1 MARKRKKSAP
11 APAPACAR
19 GPERL
24 RRLLCICLIAVTAAV
39 YWPVATH
46 EFIVFDDDVYVADN
60 PWVQRGLDRA
70 GVAWAFSATR
80 AANWHPLTWLSH
92 MLDVEL
98 FGLNPAGHHLTN
110 LLLHLAAAVTLFCA
124 LAAMTRAP
132 WAGGFVAAL
141 FALHPLHVESV
152 AWVAERK
159 DLLSG
164 LFWMLTIW
172 AYARYAHDRAAAPG
186 EEGARAGR
194 GSYRLVLVFFAL
206 GLLSKP
212 MLVTLPFVLLLLDYW
227 PLGRLDLDRWRT
239 QAPPLIFE
247 KIPLFALSAA
257 SCTVTFLVQQGA
269 AAVRP
274 LEILP
279 LEARL
284 ANALVS
290 YVAYI
295 GKMLW
300 PENLAVYYPY
310 DRALP
315 LWQTAGA
322 GLLLLAISLA
332 VFYCGKKRPYLPV
345 GWLWYLGT
353 LVPVIGLVQV
363 GGQAMADRYTYVPLA
378 GLFIA
383 AAAGAAEAA
392 ARRRVPAAAMAAAA
406 AAVLAA
412 FIAVTEG
419 QLSHWRDSIRLFRH
433 TLAKAGD
440 SALVHNNLAVAF
452 DRRGR
457 IEEALHHY
465 RQTLRFA
472 SVEIVWDAAISHYNI
487 GNALIRLGKP
497 EEAIAAFIEALRINP
512 AHAEAHNGW
521 GLALKQQGENL
532 AAIEHYREALRR
544 NPDYAE
550 AHTNLAVALEQE
562 GRAGAAIDHY
572 RETVRLKPG
581 YALGHFNLGA
591 ALHRK
596 GLLEEAGGHY
606 AEALGIKPDYA
617 EAHNNLGA
625 VLLGQGRL
633 DAAIAR
639 FAEAVRI
646 NPDHAGA
653 FNNLGH
659 AFARQGRWREAQ
671 AHFGEAVRVRPD
683 YAEAYKNLG
692 SVLSQAGNPRA
703 ALPHYLKALELDP
716 AAADVRFMLGA
727 AYSALGEREAA
738 MKEHELLKGT
748 RPELAERL
756 SAHMAG
762 LQTRTTVGH

>member
-1 MARKRKKSAP
+1 
-11 APAPACAR
+11 
-19 GPERL
+19 
-24 RRLLCICLIAVTAAV
+24 LLVCICLAAVTAAV
-39 YWPVATH
+39 FWPVATH

-60 PWVQRGLDRA
+60 PWVQRGLGWA

-92 MLDVEL
+92 MLDCEL
-98 FGLNPAGHHLTN
+98 FGLNPAGHHLIG
-110 LLLHLAAAVTLFCA
+110 LLLHMAAAVVLFRA
-124 LAAMTRAP
+124 LARMTRAI
-132 WAGGFVAAL
+132 WAGAFAAAL

-159 DLLSG
+159 DVLST

-172 AYARYAHDRAAAPG
+172 AYARYAQGRAAAPG
-186 EEGARAGR
+186 AAPGKERARTGR
-194 GSYRLVLVFFAL
+194 GDYLLVLVFFAL

-227 PLGRLDLDRWRT
+227 PLGRLDIERWKA
-239 QAPPLIFE
+239 QALPLIIE
-247 KIPLFALSAA
+247 KMPLFALSAA
-257 SCTVTFLVQQGA
+257 SCAVTCLVQQGA

-279 LEARL
+279 VEARI

-300 PENLAVYYPY
+300 PRGLAAYYPY
-310 DRALP
+310 DLAAP
-315 LWQTAGA
+315 IWHAAGA

-332 VFYCGKKRPYLPV
+332 VFFYGKKRPYLLV

-363 GGQAMADRYTYVPLA
+363 GGQAMADRYTYVPLV

-392 ARRRVPAAAMAAAA
+392 AHRRVPAAVMAAAA
-406 AAVLAA
+406 AALLAA

-419 QLSHWRDSIRLFRH
+419 QLTHWRDSIRLFRH
-433 TLAKAGD
+433 TLAEAGD
-440 SALVHNNLAVAF
+440 SALIHNNLAVAL

-487 GNALIRLGKP
+487 GNALMRLGKT
-497 EEAIAAFIEALRINP
+497 EEAIDAFMEALRINP

-521 GLALKQQGENL
+521 GLALKQQGENT

-544 NPDYAE
+544 NADYAE

-562 GRAGAAIDHY
+562 GRIGAAIGHY
-572 RETVRLKPG
+572 RETVRLKPV
-581 YALGHFNLGA
+581 YALGHFNLGT
-591 ALHRK
+591 ALYRQ

-606 AEALGIKPDYA
+606 AEALRIKPDYA

-646 NPDHAGA
+646 KPDHAGA

-659 AFARQGRWREAQ
+659 AFARQGRLHEAQ
-671 AHFGEAVRVRPD
+671 AHFNEAVRIRPD
-683 YAEAYKNLG
+683 YAAAYKNLG
-692 SVLSQAGNPRA
+692 SVLTDAGNPRA
-703 ALPHYLKALELDP
+703 AIPHFLKALELDP
-716 AAADVRFMLGA
+716 AAADVRFLLGA
-727 AYSALGEREAA
+727 AYSALGERDAA
-738 MKEHELLKGT
+738 MKEHEILKET
-748 RPELAERL
+748 RPELADRL
-756 SAHMAG
+756 LAHMAG
-762 LQTRTTVGH
+762 LRPQASVGH